1 MLRVYVYTCLITD
14 GGSEDLTRIDDGRVG
29 TIIFSH
35 VSTVDNVG
43 WACLCKICTIFSDKF
58 SLSLSFSLSPTNMH
72 FGLCHTVKDC
82 TGHCGF

>member
-1 MLRVYVYTCLITD
+1 MYMPSVYVYACLIAD

-43 WACLCKICTIFSDKF
+43 
-58 SLSLSFSLSPTNMH
+58 
-72 FGLCHTVKDC
+72 
-82 TGHCGF
+82 